1 MSADSLVKAA
11 AKADVGIYSL
21 DLYRTEKSPRPGI
34 AFGYGAIE
42 VEATEIAQ
50 GLARL
55 YRVLQQNV

>member
-11 AKADVGIYSL
+11 AKADVGVYSL

-34 AFGYGAIE
+34 AFDYGAIE
-42 VEATEIAQ
+42 ATEITQ